1 MDEITEKIER
11 IFDRIRAALP
21 NLDPHY
27 NNFETLAGAL
37 QQVACWA
44 EEHDKTKLYPNGS
57 KMYTRDE
64 A

>member
-1 MDEITEKIER
+1 MDETTIAEELER

-27 NNFETLAGAL
+27 NNFETLFAGL
-37 QQVACWA
+37 QQIAHWM
-44 EEHDKTKLYPNGS
+44 EEHDKTKLYPRN
-57 KMYTRDE
+57 E